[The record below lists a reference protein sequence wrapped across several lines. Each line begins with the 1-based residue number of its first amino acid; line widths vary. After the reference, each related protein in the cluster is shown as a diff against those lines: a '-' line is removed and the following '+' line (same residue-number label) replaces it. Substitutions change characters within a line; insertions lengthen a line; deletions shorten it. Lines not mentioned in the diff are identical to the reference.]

1 MRVALRG
8 IPVLVA
14 PWIAA
19 ACRARWPEDPG
30 GLQARDGAVAPR
42 SIRNRR
48 AMRGAINCT
57 IFLVCSW
64 PARGKHPPRRAGSA
78 MFIMCLAQ
86 VQFYY
91 PCGIA
96 GPWRAAGMVGAG
108 HCASP
113 RDGSAPSR
121 LPDMPALGADD
132 ASDRIALLA
141 LPRQIGQAGREEQI
155 EAINEAINKIEAVS
169 PNDMQPLI
177 LQCLLHEI
185 RETGGGQPRD
195 ARNGRAMQ

>member
-1 MRVALRG
+1 MRMALRG
-8 IPVLVA
+8 VPVLAA

-30 GLQARDGAVAPR
+30 GLRACDGAVAPHSMR
-42 SIRNRR
+42 IRL
-48 AMRGAINCT
+48 AMRETVSCT
-57 IFLVCSW
+57 ISLVCSW
-64 PARGKHPPRRAGSA
+64 PSRGKHPPRRAGSA

-86 VQFYY
+86 VQFHYR
-91 PCGIA
+91 CGIA
-96 GPWRAAGMVGAG
+96 GLWRAAGMEGAG

-113 RDGSAPSR
+113 IDSSAPSR
-121 LPDMPALGADD
+121 LPDIPALGAGD
-132 ASDRIALLA
+132 ASDGIAPVA
-141 LPRQIGQAGREEQI
+141 LPRQIGHARREEQM
-155 EAINEAINKIEAVS
+155 EAINKIEAVS

-177 LQCLLHEI
+177 LKCLLHET

>member
-1 MRVALRG
+1 MRMALRG
-8 IPVLVA
+8 VPVLAA

-30 GLQARDGAVAPR
+30 GWQARDGAVAPH
-42 SIRNRR
+42 SIRIRL
-48 AMRGAINCT
+48 AMRGTVSCT
-57 IFLVCSW
+57 ISLVCSW

-78 MFIMCLAQ
+78 MFIVCLAQ
-86 VQFYY
+86 VQFHYR
-91 PCGIA
+91 CGIA
-96 GPWRAAGMVGAG
+96 GPWRAAGMEGAG

-113 RDGSAPSR
+113 IDSSGPSR
-121 LPDMPALGADD
+121 LPDIPALGAGD
-132 ASDRIALLA
+132 ASDGIAPVA
-141 LPRQIGQAGREEQI
+141 LPRQIGHARREEQI
-155 EAINEAINKIEAVS
+155 EAINKIEAVS

-177 LQCLLHEI
+177 LKCLLHET

>member
-1 MRVALRG
+1 MALRG

-42 SIRNRR
+42 SIRNRL
-48 AMRGAINCT
+48 ALRGAIRCT

-64 PARGKHPPRRAGSA
+64 PARAKHPPRRAGSA

-108 HCASP
+108 HRACPGDS
-113 RDGSAPSR
+113 SVPSR
-121 LPDMPALGADD
+121 VPDMPALGAGD
-132 ASDRIALLA
+132 ASYRIAFLA

-155 EAINEAINKIEAVS
+155 EAINKIEAVS
-169 PNDMQPLI
+169 PNDMQPFI
-177 LQCLLHEI
+177 LKCLLRET
-185 RETGGGQPRD
+185 RETGGGSRETPGTG
-195 ARNGRAMQ
+195 GRCNER